1 MCVFDFSVSLHGTFA
16 FYSLLNKCQDLL
28 SASLLWFL
36 MRSVVTMMMVISQ
49 FTVCEVLH
57 EMPVALLLISPPA
70 LWQESH
76 THKKLRPAEVAPR
89 WYSVMILMF
98 GVRGVWPRV
107 PTQLLPGSVALE
119 CLLICRR
126 LHLIVWCGNNNHGS
140 TMRLLR
146 IKKLQEEG
154 KTHSKC

>member
-1 MCVFDFSVSLHGTFA
+1 MCVFDLSVSLHGTFT

-36 MRSVVTMMMVISQ
+36 MKSVVIMMMVTSQ
-49 FTVCEVLH
+49 LTVWGTSWNVCCFASNLPSSSVTGKSL
-57 EMPVALLLISPPA
+57 
-70 LWQESH
+70 
-76 THKKLRPAEVAPR
+76 THKKPRPEEVAPR

-119 CLLICRR
+119 CLLTCRS
-126 LHLIVWCGNNNHGS
+126 LHLIVWCGNNNHDS

-146 IKKLQEEG
+146 IKKLQEG